1 MMKQK
6 IWRLVRPMVR
16 SVVGKMII
24 ALFYLLRAFPIQ
36 KNKVVA
42 SAFIGRRYGDNQKYM
57 MEELHKLCPEADIVW
72 VKDSRFGYEL
82 PEWIRPVR
90 YRSFRWLYD
99 YATAKIWTDNCTL
112 PEYFVKRKGQ
122 LYVETWHG
130 GLGIKKVAMDESGE
144 VSKIRNDKRY
154 LKGTDMADVYI
165 SNSDPLSKI

>member
-112 PEYFVKRKGQ
+112 PEYLLCSSLLLNRKSRPA
-122 LYVETWHG
+122 VF
-130 GLGIKKVAMDESGE
+130 VAMRPVGMVSG
-144 VSKIRNDKRY
+144 VQVVFSPGLR
-154 LKGTDMADVYI
+154 
-165 SNSDPLSKI
+165 LSLRLLRLP